1 MGWTYEELMAIHP
14 DIYEVLDAEMKN
26 LVKFRH

>member
-1 MGWTYEELMAIHP
+1 MGWTYDELMAISP

-26 LVKFRH
+26 LVKYTR